1 MPSIASVLAERA
13 STSGDQPWLRFLD
26 GQSFTYAEFHA
37 QAMVVAAA
45 LNERGV
51 RSGDRVATFL
61 GNGPEIVLVWFAAH
75 ILGAMVV
82 PLNNDLRGHILR
94 HMLDLA
100 APSVVVSHRSHLPT
114 IHEIV
119 GEGGYTDRIVVV
131 GGADYNGEE
140 WPEGVVHEAFDDL
153 LCADGRN
160 FTAEPIADEAPCC
173 IMYTSG
179 TTGPSKG
186 ATYCNSFHLHMS
198 ETCRASMEYTSE
210 DVLFTCLPL
219 FHGNAINTTLVPAL
233 LAGAEV
239 VVSNRFS
246 VSRFWDQIRE
256 SGATATNL
264 LGAMSPMLLSREPGT
279 HERDHKLT
287 RGLVIPAPPQYHT
300 LFPERFGFRPVEAYG
315 LSDGGMVLWA
325 PLDNPRPGSC
335 GRPVAGYEC
344 KIVDELD
351 HDVPPDTVG
360 ELVFRPTQP
369 WITPL
374 GYWAMPE
381 ATMTT
386 WRNLWWHT
394 GDLMRQDD
402 EGWFFFQERTKDA
415 IRRRGE
421 NISSFEV
428 EAAVELHGDVAA
440 CAAYALPSDLMED
453 EVAIA
458 VVLNAGATVS
468 CEELVRFVEDKL
480 PYFAVPRFVK
490 FLEELP
496 MTSTQKVQKQQLRD
510 AGVADCWDR
519 DVAGVR
525 ITR

>member
-1 MPSIASVLAERA
+1 MASIASVLADRA
-13 STSGDQPWLRFLD
+13 QSMGQKPWLRFL
-26 GQSFTYAEFHA
+26 GGESFTYADFHQRA
-37 QAMVVAAA
+37 LTVAAA
-45 LNERGV
+45 LGERGV
-51 RSGDRVATFL
+51 KKGDRIATFL

-75 ILGAMVV
+75 ILGAVVV

-100 APSVVVSHRSHLPT
+100 APSVIASHRSHLHT

-119 GEGGYTDRIVVV
+119 GDSDYTERVVVV
-131 GGADYNGEE
+131 GDPSVNGDG
-140 WPEGVVHEAFDDL
+140 WPGNIVHEPFDAL
-153 LCADGRN
+153 LTHAAGD
-160 FTAEPIADEAPCC
+160 FVPEEIAAEEPCC

-198 ETCRASMEYTSE
+198 DTCRVSMRYTDD

-239 VVSNRFS
+239 AVANRFS

-264 LGAMSPMLLSREPGT
+264 LGAMSPMLLSREPSEAEGN
-279 HERDHKLT
+279 HKLT
-287 RGLVIPAPPQYHT
+287 RGLVIPAPPEYHQ
-300 LFPERFGFRPVEAYG
+300 LFPERFGFQPVEAYG

-325 PLDNPRPGSC
+325 PLEDTRPGSC
-335 GRPVAGYEC
+335 GRPVPGFEC
-344 KIVDELD
+344 RVVDDRD
-351 HDVPPDTVG
+351 HEVPRGTAG
-360 ELVFRPTQP
+360 ELVFRPLEP

-374 GYWAMPE
+374 GYWSMPD
-381 ATMTT
+381 ATMNS

-394 GDLMRQDD
+394 GDLMRQDED
-402 EGWFFFQERTKDA
+402 GWFFFVERAKDA

-421 NISSFEV
+421 NISSVEV
-428 EAAVELHGDVAA
+428 ETAVELHPQVAS
-440 CAAYALPSDLMED
+440 CAAYAVPSDLMED

-458 VVLNAGATVS
+458 VVLQPGAMVS
-468 CEELVRFVEDKL
+468 GEELVRFVEDKL
-480 PYFAVPRFVK
+480 PYFAVPRFVRIVPD
-490 FLEELP
+490 LP
-496 MTSTQKVQKQQLRD
+496 MTSTQKVQKQILRD
-510 AGVADCWDR
+510 EGIADCWDR
-519 DVAGVR
+519 EAAGIR
-525 ITR
+525 ISR